1 VATPFEEYMNHV
13 LLIGGSGIL
22 GSEVLRQLQTEDID
36 YVAPK
41 SLDLDIREK
50 GQIENFVQ
58 GYKPNWIINCA
69 AWTNVDGAED
79 FFDEALALNDEAVRN
94 IAEVAKQIGCK
105 VIHISTDYVFNG
117 NSPEPYDE
125 NASVMPLNKY
135 GESKLRGERAL
146 LEVAPAEAYVI
157 RTSWLYGVKGKNFA
171 KTIATKAI
179 RNESARVVDDQL
191 GSPTSARDLATGI
204 IEILSKNA
212 TPGTYHFSNNGSC
225 SWFELACAI
234 YRNVGAD
241 AELVEAIASSSLILN
256 ARRPK
261 YSLLSKKK
269 WESSGLGAIPA
280 WEISLQQILPEIL
293 QEIKQTESL

>member
-1 VATPFEEYMNHV
+1 MNHV